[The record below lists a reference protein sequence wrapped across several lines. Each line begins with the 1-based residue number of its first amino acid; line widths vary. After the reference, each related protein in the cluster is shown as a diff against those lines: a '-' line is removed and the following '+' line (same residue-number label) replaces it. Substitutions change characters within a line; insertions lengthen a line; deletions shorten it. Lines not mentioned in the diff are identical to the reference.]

1 MNAAGSCL
9 CGGVNIVIPEI
20 AEEITVCHC
29 HMCQKFWRPVFVVAG
44 NLVRSLCDAG

>member
-29 HMCQKFWRPVFVVAG
+29 HMCQKFLEARFCRCRESRPKP
-44 NLVRSLCDAG
+44 L